1 MQYVDLTLN
10 PERFTGYSGPSA
22 ARIWRAIYEENCFNL
37 DARALAQP
45 SPAAPQTPGADA
57 DAAGTARALVFL
69 SSFLPFLLSHFL
81 FSISWGLGFGIKLK
95 LLITGYESN

>member
-1 MQYVDLTLN
+1 MLADDLSSEMQYVDLTLN

-57 DAAGTARALVFL
+57 DASGTARRSF
-69 SSFLPFLLSHFL
+69 SFLLCS
-81 FSISWGLGFGIKLK
+81 
-95 LLITGYESN
+95 LIHL

>member
-1 MQYVDLTLN
+1 MHITGVRRLLADDLSSEMQYVDLTLN

-37 DARALAQP
+37 DARALSEP

-57 DAAGTARALVFL
+57 DATGASRSSSSPLSSFFFL
-69 SSFLPFLLSHFL
+69 SSHV
-81 FSISWGLGFGIKLK
+81 
-95 LLITGYESN
+95 T